1 MNDDLMAP
9 PLIGITV
16 SLDHGE
22 RLRAGHDYLY
32 VKRAYAQAVARAGG
46 HPLLISPELAP
57 QAVTEICD
65 GLVISG
71 GDDIPPALYGE
82 RAAVEMRH
90 ESFERIDWERRLL
103 DRFAETATPLLG
115 VCYGMQLINIHFG
128 GTLVQDIAYANPAAL
143 DHGGGGRATAH
154 EIEITEDSFLAPLLG
169 SAATVCS
176 VHHQAVARLADGFR
190 IAATS
195 PDGVIE
201 AIERDHLLAVEWHPE
216 ADETGDAICR
226 LLVERAR
233 QRWAVRSGNA
243 R

>member
-1 MNDDLMAP
+1 MKDGLRAQ

-46 HPLLISPELAP
+46 YPLLISPELAP
-57 QAVTEICD
+57 QAVAEICD

-71 GDDIPPALYGE
+71 GDDIPPALYGG
-82 RAAVEMRH
+82 RATAAMRQ
-90 ESFERIDWERRLL
+90 ESIERIDWERQLL
-103 DRFAETATPLLG
+103 DLFTLTSTPLLG
-115 VCYGMQLINIHFG
+115 VCYGMQLINVHFG
-128 GTLVQDIAYANPAAL
+128 GTLVQDITEANPSAL

-154 EIEITEDSFLAPLLG
+154 VIEITKGSFLTPLFG
-169 SAATVCS
+169 SAAMVCS
-176 VHHQAVARLADGFR
+176 THHQAIARLADGFR
-190 IAATS
+190 VAATS
-195 PDGVIE
+195 SDGVIE

-216 ADETGDAICR
+216 ADQTGEAIYR

-233 QRWAVRSGNA
+233 QRRVNVE
-243 R
+243 